1 MEDKKII
8 DKNMEENNEGLSL
21 LKKVLPLILA
31 LILAILLFVFFEK
44 KSKSNQQNIESET
57 KIETVDTSKMIPI
70 SDSTLEIYN
79 SDSTTIK

>member
-44 KSKSNQQNIESET
+44 KSKNNQQNIEQVTKTET
-57 KIETVDTSKMIPI
+57 IDSSKMIQI
-70 SDSTLEIYN
+70 SDSTLEINN
-79 SDSTTIK
+79 SDSTIIK